1 MSALM
6 HSVVPR
12 QPVTEIMLCAWV
24 AQAAPGDVLEYHR
37 GFLGVDRAAYCQPSS
52 AADRAELS
60 RMSNRA
66 LQLAERGL
74 VHLVQRRIDRDQFS
88 YLAIARPRTDSN
100 PLSFLTLMFEEAA

>member
-1 MSALM
+1 
-6 HSVVPR
+6 
-12 QPVTEIMLCAWV
+12 MLCAWV

-66 LQLAERGL
+66 LQLAARGL
-74 VHLVQRRIDRDQFS
+74 VHLVQRRLGPDSFS
-88 YLAIARPRTDSN
+88 YLAVMRPRLNTA
-100 PLSFLTLMFEEAA
+100 PLSFATFTLEEAA